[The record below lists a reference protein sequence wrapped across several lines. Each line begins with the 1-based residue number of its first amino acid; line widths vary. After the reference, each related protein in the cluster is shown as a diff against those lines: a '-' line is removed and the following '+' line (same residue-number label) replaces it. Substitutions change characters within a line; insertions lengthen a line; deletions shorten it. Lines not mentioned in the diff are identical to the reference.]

1 MIRRKSSLNVAD
13 NSGAKRV
20 VCIGI
25 PGRSNRPTAGLG
37 DVISVVVKGAAVGAL
52 VKDHQ
57 VARAVVVRLRK
68 ESRRLDGSYIRFDD
82 NAAVLLGNNHE
93 PLGSRVFGPVAREL
107 KELGFT
113 KIVSLAAEV
122 W

>member
-1 MIRRKSSLNVAD
+1 MIQRRSTLTVAD

-25 PGRSNRPTAGLG
+25 TGRSNRKVASIG
-37 DVISVVVKGAAVGAL
+37 DAIVVVVKGAQPHGL

-57 VARAVVVRLRK
+57 VIKAVVVRTAK
-68 ESRRLDGSYIRFDD
+68 EVKRRDGSYIRFDD
-82 NAAVLLGNNHE
+82 NAAVLVGDDGL
-93 PLGSRVFGPVAREL
+93 PVGSRIFGPVAREL
-107 KELGFT
+107 RDRGYS
-113 KIVSLAAEV
+113 KIISLASEV